1 MKAKSGKLK
10 LEELLRVDVNDERF
24 TEVLRF
30 VSVILRAAD
39 TVCDQDGKCAYHVLH
54 DAFKMGF
61 PDGAFYVDDT
71 INSAGFTWSYEGRHT
86 HCVIAFPPDIKATEQ
101 ICYEVFTRVVRYVE
115 IVWCYVEF
123 VCLYRSENNMG
134 KYIRDFI
141 DYELEDANAVKKN
154 IEL

>member
-1 MKAKSGKLK
+1 MKAKSDKLK

-39 TVCDQDGKCAYHVLH
+39 TAGEQDNKCGYHVLH

-61 PDGAFYVDDT
+61 PDGSFYVDDT
-71 INSAGFTWSYEGRHT
+71 INSAGYTWDYGGRHT
-86 HCVIAFPPDIKATEQ
+86 HCVIAFPKDIKVTEQ
-101 ICYEVFTRVVRYVE
+101 ICYEIFTRVVRYVE

-123 VCLYRSENNMG
+123 VCLYRSENNTG

>member
-1 MKAKSGKLK
+1 M
-10 LEELLRVDVNDERF
+10 
-24 TEVLRF
+24 
-30 VSVILRAAD
+30 
-39 TVCDQDGKCAYHVLH
+39 
-54 DAFKMGF
+54 
-61 PDGAFYVDDT
+61 
-71 INSAGFTWSYEGRHT
+71 
-86 HCVIAFPPDIKATEQ
+86 
-101 ICYEVFTRVVRYVE
+101 E